1 MKSLLSVMQIQQ
13 FNHLHLEQPM
23 YYVQDR
29 ILCKLSSQTQTYI
42 ELKTDLCTCK
52 NTTSSTLVKLNMWD
66 MYVYCFFIIV
76 NFSLVSVYIHF
87 VQCIKFLII
96 IMENNANYNII
107 ARARSIYQCQGR

>member
-42 ELKTDLCTCK
+42 ELKTDLCK

-66 MYVYCFFIIV
+66 MYVYCFFLSLLTFLWYQFIFILFNV
-76 NFSLVSVYIHF
+76 FSL
-87 VQCIKFLII
+87 
-96 IMENNANYNII
+96 
-107 ARARSIYQCQGR
+107 